1 MKKKI
6 IAIIVAVALLTV
18 GFTAIPIMADAAAG
32 TMTHVQL
39 TPDNVTLG
47 PNVAQHFT
55 AQALDKNNQ
64 PVSNVNYFWVV
75 TDGGGTID
83 TTGIFTAGT
92 TAGTYTNTVE
102 VIAVQGKNVKL
113 ATASVIVAATTSQV
127 TYVLVTPAT
136 AKIATSG
143 TQQFTA
149 RAYDSNNNAI
159 TGLTYDWAATGTGSI
174 NISSGLFTAGAST
187 GTATVTATAQ
197 PSGIKCTATV
207 KVTTNTTPTT
217 TPTTTPNENTGK
229 ISLFNMFMRYL
240 KGANSDNFL
249 GGQWQVKNSSGN
261 IDTYNLFLGVVN
273 SVSGTTLNITPNGQ
287 SAADFTLAANAV
299 IQPKGTVFVAN
310 DKVTVLTVNG
320 QITMISK
327 IAAISTTQL
336 PPGLNK
342 QDNNDNRPGKN
353 TPPGWSQG
361 KKTGWNKN
369 PSNGDTGSHSNGN

>member
-39 TPDNVTLG
+39 TPNNVTLG
-47 PNVAQHFT
+47 PSVAQHFT

-75 TDGGGTID
+75 AAGGGTID

-287 SAADFTLAANAV
+287 SAADFTLATNAV